1 MTEPRD
7 TRETPEKTAKARE
20 KGMAFEEALARLE
33 QIVAEMEE
41 GKLPVDAMMKKF
53 EEGMKLST
61 YCNRKLGE
69 IRRKIEILVT
79 KSDGQTEWREV
90 DPGQVV

>member
-1 MTEPRD
+1 
-7 TRETPEKTAKARE
+7 
-20 KGMAFEEALARLE
+20 
-33 QIVAEMEE
+33 
-41 GKLPVDAMMKKF
+41 
-53 EEGMKLST
+53 MKLST

-90 DPGQVV
+90 DPGEVV